1 MGIGPVVQP
10 PRYGSTENAAPA
22 PPANAWGKP
31 KPAASPVVGPPS
43 GQATGTSLLSS
54 ALGGSGPMS
63 MGMAFERSLAP
74 EPVYV
79 MTMMMLVMMVHVCSF

>member
-54 ALGGSGPMS
+54 ALGGSGAMS
-63 MGMAFERSLAP
+63 MGMASAQSLAP

-79 MTMMMLVMMVHVCSF
+79 VMMIIMNACSFQGA